1 MSTPHAAWISAAV
14 KAACQSGAPRR
25 TVAAVAAAVTTAILQ
40 QTAKA
45 TPARAVE
52 EHTGTAVAGL
62 PGDCEALAEQLREAR
77 AKKRRDKRQRRR
89 DRAQAAASPVPPTAG
104 GDGRSDEAV
113 ERAAMEEMPDTIE
126 DPHPKPETELQSP
139 LSADNLQARDAQS
152 TPEALEA
159 QGVHFLPEERV
170 VPERRPSLAS
180 SAPTDFVIA
189 YHQRREAAE
198 RAMTPTGRATRL
210 APIASPSQ
218 PQPSTP
224 KRRRPRARP
233 SGASPKAGPD
243 H

>member
-1 MSTPHAAWISAAV
+1 
-14 KAACQSGAPRR
+14 
-25 TVAAVAAAVTTAILQ
+25 
-40 QTAKA
+40 
-45 TPARAVE
+45 
-52 EHTGTAVAGL
+52 
-62 PGDCEALAEQLREAR
+62 
-77 AKKRRDKRQRRR
+77 
-89 DRAQAAASPVPPTAG
+89 
-104 GDGRSDEAV
+104 
-113 ERAAMEEMPDTIE
+113 MPDTIE
-126 DPHPKPETELQSP
+126 DPHPKPETELESP
-139 LSADNLQARDAQS
+139 LSADNLQAHDAQS
-152 TPEALEA
+152 TPDALEA

-210 APIASPSQ
+210 APVASPSQ

>member
-14 KAACQSGAPRR
+14 KAACQSGAPHR

-45 TPARAVE
+45 TPTRIVE

-89 DRAQAAASPVPPTAG
+89 DRAQAAAGPVRPPDG
-104 GDGRSDEAV
+104 GDGGSNVAV
-113 ERAAMEEMPDTIE
+113 EGAAMEELPNTAE

-139 LSADNLQARDAQS
+139 LSAANLQARDVQS
-152 TPEALEA
+152 TPAALEA

-170 VPERRPSLAS
+170 VPERRASLAS
-180 SAPTDFVIA
+180 SAPPDYVVA
-189 YHQRREAAE
+189 HQRREVAD
-198 RAMTPTGRATRL
+198 RPTTPTERATRV
-210 APIASPSQ
+210 APKASPSQ

-233 SGASPKAGPD
+233 SGPSLKAGPG

>member
-45 TPARAVE
+45 TPARTVE
-52 EHTGTAVAGL
+52 EHTGTAAAGL
-62 PGDCEALAEQLREAR
+62 SGDCEALAEQLREAR
-77 AKKRRDKRQRRR
+77 ARKRRDKRQRRR
-89 DRAQAAASPVPPTAG
+89 DRAQAAANPVPPQAE
-104 GDGRSDEAV
+104 GDGHSDRAV
-113 ERAAMEEMPDTIE
+113 EEAAMEELPDTTE
-126 DPHPKPETELQSP
+126 DPHPKPETDLQSP
-139 LSADNLQARDAQS
+139 LSAGNLQARDAQS
-152 TPEALEA
+152 TPEALVA

-180 SAPTDFVIA
+180 SAPTDVVEA
-189 YHQRREAAE
+189 YYQRWGVAD
-198 RAMTPTGRATRL
+198 RALTPTGRATRL

-224 KRRRPRARP
+224 KRRRRRARP

-243 H
+243 R